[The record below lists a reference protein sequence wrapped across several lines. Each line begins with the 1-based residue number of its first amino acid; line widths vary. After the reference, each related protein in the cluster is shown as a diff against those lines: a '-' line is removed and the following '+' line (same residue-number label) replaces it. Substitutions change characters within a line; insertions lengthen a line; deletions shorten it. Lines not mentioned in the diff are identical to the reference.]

1 MKRLVFDLDGTLT
14 SDTRE
19 KYDEVSPNHDVVE
32 KLKQYKN
39 DGWEIIISTARSM
52 RTYDNNIGKINA
64 NTLPDVINWLDK
76 YDIPYD
82 EIYVGKAWCGHDGFY
97 IDDKAVRP
105 SEFVCLSFE
114 EIKHLLEKEC
124 KC

>member
-14 SDTRE
+14 SDIRE
-19 KYDEVSPNHDVVE
+19 KYDEVSPNHDVVD

-39 DGWEIIISTARSM
+39 DGWEIIISTARNM

-64 NTLPDVINWLDK
+64 NTLPDVINWLNK

-105 SEFVCLSFE
+105 SEFVHLDLE
-114 EIKHLLEKEC
+114 EIKQLLEK
-124 KC
+124 